1 MRRSAALAAAGV
13 EVCLRHRVVEVEPT
27 GALRVASP
35 GGTHRST
42 ADAVVLAMPHA
53 ETFRAAPSLAE
64 GPLAGAAG
72 LGASP
77 IVNVHVVYDRTVTDL
92 PFAAAVDSPV
102 QWLFDRTQSSG
113 VARVHRGAQY
123 LAITMSAADDMVDV
137 PSRSV
142 LARFRAELARLLP
155 RARRAEV
162 LDSFVTR
169 ERRATFDQV
178 PGCTVLRPEPGA
190 GPGVLRLA
198 GAWTDT
204 GWPDTMES
212 AVRSGIRA
220 AETVLRI
227 PSEERRRFAA

>member
-1 MRRSAALAAAGV
+1 M
-13 EVCLRHRVVEVEPT
+13 HRLLT
-27 GALRVASP
+27 ALRRGFKKRIGWKRLGIAASLLIIAFAITTLVRTLK
-35 GGTHRST
+35 GVDTG
-42 ADAVVLAMPHA
+42 VVLIALT
-53 ETFRAAPSLAE
+53 EIS
-64 GPLAGAAG
+64 
-72 LGASP
+72 
-77 IVNVHVVYDRTVTDL
+77 
-92 PFAAAVDSPV
+92 
-102 QWLFDRTQSSG
+102 
-113 VARVHRGAQY
+113 
-123 LAITMSAADDMVDV
+123 
-137 PSRSV
+137 PSRIV
-142 LARFRAELARLLP
+142 LARFRAELERLLP